1 MWWVVGG
8 CREQTPRTVGV
19 APIGTRI
26 RLPSRPGHSA
36 RTGVPSAAYT
46 GTSPLAGL
54 RSLLRSDGGNRPP
67 FVQLACR
74 RPWSVVYEPSA
85 AAWPLSRHCSAG
97 AAGRHDTSQIAV
109 HWFALLTVFRHAD
122 RGAASQGSSQRMEAL
137 GTESCPSSSPLP
149 TKKSNFVQSMML
161 CRANACLCRM
171 VVSGCA

>member
-1 MWWVVGG
+1 MAGG
-8 CREQTPRTVGV
+8 RKPDTARGCVKRRDAQRRDWAPRAKKGEQTPRTVGV

-109 HWFALLTVFRHAD
+109 HWFALLNLTVAF
-122 RGAASQGSSQRMEAL
+122 Q
-137 GTESCPSSSPLP
+137 
-149 TKKSNFVQSMML
+149 
-161 CRANACLCRM
+161 
-171 VVSGCA
+171 VSRV